1 MAETATVTSVKRALR
16 ISHAALDDEIGEEI
30 DACIADL
37 EICGVQDVTESD
49 RAILAAIKLWCRAE
63 HTDDPRM
70 MQIYRERYDA
80 MKATLQVAEGYGGA
94 GDG

>member
-1 MAETATVTSVKRALR
+1 M
-16 ISHAALDDEIGEEI
+16 
-30 DACIADL
+30 
-37 EICGVQDVTESD
+37 QDVVETD